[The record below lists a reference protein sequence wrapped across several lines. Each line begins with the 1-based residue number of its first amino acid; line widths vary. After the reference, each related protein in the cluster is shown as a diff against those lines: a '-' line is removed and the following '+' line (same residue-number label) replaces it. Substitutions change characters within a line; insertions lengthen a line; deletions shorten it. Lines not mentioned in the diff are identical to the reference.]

1 MEMSSVSAPITKYLM
16 AKAVR
21 QKIPLSGIFELTP
34 LCNMNCRMCYV
45 RMNRE
50 EQEKIAPLGTVEQ
63 WLEVGKEARDS
74 GMLYLLLT
82 GGEPFLRKDFREIYQ
97 GLYDQGIIIEINSNG
112 TLIDEQTVAWLKEV
126 PPQRINITLY
136 GASDVTYER

>member
-82 GGEPFLRKDFREIYQ
+82 GGHRKCRNSKSISGGGFCLFIY
-97 GLYDQGIIIEINSNG
+97 
-112 TLIDEQTVAWLKEV
+112 EQKC
-126 PPQRINITLY
+126 
-136 GASDVTYER
+136 GAR

>member
-50 EQEKIAPLGTVEQ
+50 EQEKIAP
-63 WLEVGKEARDS
+63 
-74 GMLYLLLT
+74 
-82 GGEPFLRKDFREIYQ
+82 
-97 GLYDQGIIIEINSNG
+97 
-112 TLIDEQTVAWLKEV
+112 
-126 PPQRINITLY
+126 
-136 GASDVTYER
+136 